1 MRDNLRLR
9 LMVWI
14 TGLQAGDHAHG
25 ELAPARYREAVT
37 RCAMTLPNMAMKL
50 PGETW
55 IARSCLLRLQLIS
68 GVRPKYIDDR
78 R

>member
-50 PGETW
+50 PGEPW
-55 IARSCLLRLQLIS
+55 IARFARSLFLALGRQPS
-68 GVRPKYIDDR
+68 P
-78 R
+78 